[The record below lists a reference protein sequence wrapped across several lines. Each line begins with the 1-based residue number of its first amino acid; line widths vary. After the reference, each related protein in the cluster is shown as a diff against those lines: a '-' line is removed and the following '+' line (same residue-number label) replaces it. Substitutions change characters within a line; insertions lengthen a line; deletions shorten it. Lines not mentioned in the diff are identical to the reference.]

1 MIGVV
6 IIAHETLGDALIR
19 CVTHV
24 LGSRPANLESLTV
37 GSHDDAF
44 NLLPQARKLIASLD
58 QGEGVLVL
66 SDLYGGTPCNLA
78 CKMIAPGRVEV
89 VTGISL
95 PMLVRAL
102 TYRDKGLPTM
112 VAKAV
117 SGGRDGV
124 LHVEPSPLHAT
135 ARN

>member
-6 IIAHETLGDALIR
+6 VIAHESLGAALIR

-24 LGSRPANLESLTV
+24 LGSRPAKFESLTV
-37 GSHDDAF
+37 GSHDDAL

-58 QGEGVLVL
+58 DGEGVLIF
-66 SDLYGGTPCNLA
+66 SDIYGATPCNLA
-78 CKMIAPGRVEV
+78 CKLIVPGRVEV
-89 VTGISL
+89 VTGVSL
-95 PMLVRAL
+95 PMVIRAF
-102 TYRDKGLPTM
+102 TYRDKGLSTM
-112 VAKAV
+112 ISKAV

-135 ARN
+135 TRN